1 MSLRSL
7 NIPVIDFVGKRKFA
21 MIFSAVLLV
30 LSITS
35 IGFQGLKFGIDFT
48 GGTLIEL
55 GYENTADLEDI
66 RSKLSEGDFKGTN
79 VQYFGSDT
87 EVLIQLEP
95 QEVSSAKLSSSIIR
109 MLGDG
114 IDIRR
119 VEFVGPKVGEELTN
133 DGGLAMLYALIGI
146 LIYVAFRFEYRFA
159 LGSIAALVHDVII
172 TLGIFSILQ
181 IEFDLTV
188 LAAILAVIGYSLND
202 TIVVFD
208 RIRENFLSTRQVE
221 VEPIINEALNQTL
234 SRTLMTSLTTLLVL
248 LALFYLGGEVIH
260 SFAGALLIG
269 VIVGTYSSIYVASS
283 MILALGISKEDMLPS
298 EKEKKEIQVEA
309 EPIINEALNQTL
321 SRTLMTS
328 LTTLLVLLALFYLG
342 GEVIHSFAGAL
353 LIGVIVGTYSSIYVA
368 SSMILALG
376 ISKEDMLPSE
386 KEKKEIDA
394 RP

>member
-1 MSLRSL
+1 MNLKSL
-7 NIPVIDFVGKRKFA
+7 NIPNIDFVNRRHLA
-21 MIFSAVLLV
+21 MMFSAVLLIASIV
-30 LSITS
+30 SLSV
-35 IGFQGLKFGIDFT
+35 QGLKLGIDFT

-55 GYENTADLEDI
+55 GYQQTADLEEI
-66 RSKLSEGDFKGTN
+66 RGKLNEANYKGTN

-95 QEVSSAKLSSSIIR
+95 QQVSSAKLSSSIIH
-109 MLGDG
+109 MLGEN
-114 IDIRR
+114 IDVRR

-172 TLGIFSILQ
+172 VLGVFSALQ

-208 RIRENFLSTRQVE
+208 RIRENFLSTRKVE
-221 VEPIINEALNQTL
+221 PKPIINDALNQTL
-234 SRTLMTSLTTLLVL
+234 SRTIMTSLTTLLVL

-269 VIVGTYSSIYVASS
+269 VVIGTYSSIYVASS
-283 MILALGISKEDMLPS
+283 MILALGISKADMLPS
-298 EKEKKEIQVEA
+298 EKE
-309 EPIINEALNQTL
+309 
-321 SRTLMTS
+321 S
-328 LTTLLVLLALFYLG
+328 
-342 GEVIHSFAGAL
+342 
-353 LIGVIVGTYSSIYVA
+353 
-368 SSMILALG
+368 
-376 ISKEDMLPSE
+376 
-386 KEKKEIDA
+386 KEIDA

>member
-7 NIPVIDFVGKRKFA
+7 KLPTIDFVNKRKYA
-21 MIFSAVLLV
+21 MV
-30 LSITS
+30 LSALLLTVSVIS
-35 IGFQGLKFGIDFT
+35 LGLQGLKLGIDFT
-48 GGTLIEL
+48 GGTLIEV
-55 GYENTADLEDI
+55 GYQQTADLEDI
-66 RSKLSEGDFKGTN
+66 RTKLASANYSGTN

-95 QEVSSAKLSSSIIR
+95 QSISSAKLSSSIIQ

-114 IDIRR
+114 IDVRR

-133 DGGLAMLYALIGI
+133 DGGLALLYALIGI

-159 LGSIAALVHDVII
+159 LGSITALIHDVII
-172 TLGIFSILQ
+172 TLGVFSILQ

-208 RIRENFLSTRQVE
+208 RIRENFLSTRHI
-221 VEPIINEALNQTL
+221 EPMPIVNDALNQTL
-234 SRTLMTSLTTLLVL
+234 ARTLMTSLTTLLVL

-260 SFAGALLIG
+260 SFAGALIIG
-269 VIVGTYSSIYVASS
+269 VVIGTYSSI
-283 MILALGISKEDMLPS
+283 
-298 EKEKKEIQVEA
+298 
-309 EPIINEALNQTL
+309 
-321 SRTLMTS
+321 
-328 LTTLLVLLALFYLG
+328 F
-342 GEVIHSFAGAL
+342 
-353 LIGVIVGTYSSIYVA
+353 VA